1 MTTTLTRRHFLQL
14 AAAAV
19 AGTVAAALG
28 AGRGVELPTA
38 WDQTPTWMNDRP
50 AHELLSSAHPDITL
64 EIHKWRETD
73 LGVDDD
79 WAIARQEDKE
89 IMQGGYLI
97 LPKYQAGLMEILERI
112 R

>member
-28 AGRGVELPTA
+28 AGRGGELPTA

-73 LGVDDD
+73 LAPDVEDDEITLVDD
-79 WAIARQEDKE
+79 
-89 IMQGGYLI
+89 
-97 LPKYQAGLMEILERI
+97 GLTLRMTRLRWQNWQY
-112 R
+112 RVRG